1 MSQDSLPVPALEHP
15 KLVLQ
20 AFHLCQAR
28 TKVEDAEVILESLAN
43 LATPLGIPDL
53 HKLPQLTQPERERI
67 SHVGGNIAN
76 SDSSQHR
83 QQQIIDLLPDLP
95 AKILKI
101 DIPAGATS
109 PSVTGGIYPALI
121 HDTYTIDLTRCYDRS
136 TMPIAELGKQL
147 NPKGCLLPSQVQ
159 ASIGQTLILFGHP
172 VNWSDDVAEFAQSA
186 QDCAAALLQD
196 APDPPKL
203 HLSGRGKLLGGSI
216 FEFESEHPDPTQRYH
231 LIVWLDDRSQ
241 TANLEAGGEYY
252 FPMLQL
258 LLSRSKIQWS
268 AYQADLAYAEASELY
283 TKLEQ
288 TVQAFK
294 DVHVEQ
300 DRTLHQLLQQD
311 PRVKKSPQ
319 LCQSIASDA
328 GLQTRIESIVRQYPT
343 DTTLIRIST
352 PYLSEIRAKRLKKL
366 EDWLLAIPPETLQ
379 YSRRILDVQHQLTTI
394 NINTENFAYQL
405 NQLKGVALKDCD
417 DLTFW
422 EQFVSRD
429 CQRYQQQA
437 KYNLEYL
444 DTGRRLFDQT
454 IDTIRALVAIEGQKQ
469 QLAIDA
475 AEIQRNQNL
484 TILVGMVGAG
494 FSVTSLSVGVRQKP
508 AQDALNY
515 FGVKLDEGTAPG
527 AIELYLVNL
536 SFHILIGLFFA
547 MFTGALLLWATR
559 RSQVRK

>member
-1 MSQDSLPVPALEHP
+1 MSQDSRPVPALEHP
-15 KLVLQ
+15 KLILQ

-28 TKVEDAEVILESLAN
+28 TKVEDAETIWESLAN
-43 LATPLGIPDL
+43 LGTPLGIPDL

-136 TMPIAELGKQL
+136 TMPIAELGKQF
-147 NPKGCLLPSQVQ
+147 NPKGCLLPSQIQ
-159 ASIGQTLILFGHP
+159 ASIGQTLILFGRP

-186 QDCAAALLQD
+186 QDCAVALLQD

-216 FEFESEHPDPTQRYH
+216 FEFESEHQDPTQRYH
-231 LIVWLDDRSQ
+231 IIVWLDDHAQ
-241 TANLEAGGEYY
+241 TANLEASGEYY
-252 FPMLQL
+252 RPMLQL

-268 AYQADLAYAEASELY
+268 AYQAYLAYAAARKSY
-283 TKLEQ
+283 AKLEQ
-288 TVQAFK
+288 MILAFK
-294 DVHVEQ
+294 DIKTKQ
-300 DRTLHQLLQQD
+300 DQIFHQILQQD
-311 PRVKKSPQ
+311 PRVENSPQ
-319 LCQSIASDA
+319 LRQSIASSD
-328 GLQTRIESIVRQYPT
+328 GLQNRIETLVKQYPN
-343 DTTLIRIST
+343 DARSIGILA
-352 PYLSEIRAKRLKKL
+352 PYLSQLRAERLEKL
-366 EDWLLAIPPETLQ
+366 ENWLLAIPLEILQ
-379 YSRRILDVQHQLTTI
+379 YSQRTLELQDQITTI
-394 NINTENFAYQL
+394 NINTENFATEL
-405 NQLKGVALKDCD
+405 NRLNEVALKNSD

-422 EQFVSRD
+422 DQFVRRD
-429 CQRYQQQA
+429 CQLHQQQA
-437 KYNLEYL
+437 KFNLKYL
-444 DTGRRLFDQT
+444 DTGRKLFDQT

-536 SFHILIGLFFA
+536 SFHILIGFFFA
-547 MFTGALLLWATR
+547 MFTGALLLWVTR

>member
-1 MSQDSLPVPALEHP
+1 MSQDSRPVPALEHP
-15 KLVLQ
+15 KLILQ

-28 TKVEDAEVILESLAN
+28 TKVEDAETIWESLAN
-43 LATPLGIPDL
+43 LGTPLGIPDL

-121 HDTYTIDLTRCYDRS
+121 HDTYTIDLTQCYDRS
-136 TMPIAELGKQL
+136 TILIAELGKQL
-147 NPKGCLLPSQVQ
+147 NPKGCLSPSQIQ
-159 ASIGQTLILFGHP
+159 ASIGQTLILFGRP
-172 VNWSDDVAEFAQSA
+172 VNWSDNVAEFAQSA
-186 QDCAAALLQD
+186 QNCAVALLQD
-196 APDPPKL
+196 TPDPPKL
-203 HLSGRGKLLGGSI
+203 YLSGQGKLLGGSI

-231 LIVWLDDRSQ
+231 IIVWLDDHSQ

-258 LLSRSKIQWS
+258 LLSRSKIQWL

-283 TKLEQ
+283 EQ
-288 TVQAFK
+288 TAQAFK
-294 DVHVEQ
+294 DVQVEQ
-300 DRTLHQLLQQD
+300 DRTLYQLLQQD

-319 LCQSIASDA
+319 LRQSIESNL
-328 GLQTRIESIVRQYPT
+328 GLQARIESIVRQYPT

-352 PYLSEIRAKRLKKL
+352 PYLSEIRARKLKKL
-366 EDWLLAIPPETLQ
+366 EDYLLLAIPQETLQ
-379 YSRRILDVQHQLTTI
+379 YSRRILDIQHQLTTI

-405 NQLKGVALKDCD
+405 NQLKGVALKDSD

-444 DTGRRLFDQT
+444 DIGRRLFDRT
-454 IDTIRALVAIEGQKQ
+454 IDTIRALVAIEGQRQ
-469 QLAIDA
+469 QSAIDA

-547 MFTGALLLWATR
+547 MFTGALLLWATQ